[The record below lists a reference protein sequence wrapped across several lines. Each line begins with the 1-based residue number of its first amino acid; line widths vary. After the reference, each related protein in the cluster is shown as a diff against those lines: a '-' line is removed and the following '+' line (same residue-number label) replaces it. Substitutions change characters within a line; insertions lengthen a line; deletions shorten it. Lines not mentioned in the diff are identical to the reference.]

1 MHALMLA
8 FSLENITHL
17 RLDNER
23 RRATAVGVIILAVRV
38 SPERIESILL
48 DVARK
53 SSLPLLVT
61 SL

>member
-17 RLDNER
+17 RLDNLR
-23 RRATAVGVIILAVRV
+23 RRATAVGVITLAVRV

-53 SSLPLLVT
+53 ISLPLLLT